1 MREIWCLGRVWLLW
15 HTLSSAH
22 DRPFRQPAPAA
33 IAALTGPCLA
43 QNTTTPKNR
52 QRRAARARRAALA
65 VTRPCQHRS
74 SSHAAAAALDARTAA
89 WYRRTGT
96 AVPVGAPTA
105 VDILASFPPVRGLVF
120 GSTACGGSR
129 EVLGDS
135 ASSLLPGCV
144 VVSPASVAL
153 AWRPLHAR
161 RTVLHD
167 LDAAL
172 PGRLRRGRCAC
183 PPPPISRLELIGG
196 SGPLAAPPAATRL
209 PRAPSFRR
217 PPSSRRG
224 EALWERVEA
233 GSGSLGAASS
243 ESTAG
248 SGQVGSNWL
257 GAVGCSAPALRLLSR
272 PRFRPSR

>member
-1 MREIWCLGRVWLLW
+1 MCPVCARVSRVCPGSPRCLFNVRFVWGAFVSCWFACGCVLE
-15 HTLSSAH
+15 
-22 DRPFRQPAPAA
+22 
-33 IAALTGPCLA
+33 
-43 QNTTTPKNR
+43 
-52 QRRAARARRAALA
+52 LA
-65 VTRPCQHRS
+65 VCRVRF
-74 SSHAAAAALDARTAA
+74 ARVSCPRLRFAGLFT
-89 WYRRTGT
+89 
-96 AVPVGAPTA
+96 GAPTA

-120 GSTACGGSR
+120 GSTACGGVQR
-129 EVLGDS
+129 GARRLGVLL
-135 ASSLLPGCV
+135 APCVPGCV

-248 SGQVGSNWL
+248 SGQVGSNWV

>member
-1 MREIWCLGRVWLLW
+1 MFFNKNGYVLLTSACLCICVHFVGLRPCAIQEAMQELHEALAGGGGGATFIMDDGYCYGRSEEVLR
-15 HTLSSAH
+15 AG
-22 DRPFRQPAPAA
+22 AA
-33 IAALTGPCLA
+33 VVAIGVGSPVARLGADGPC
-43 QNTTTPKNR
+43 
-52 QRRAARARRAALA
+52 
-65 VTRPCQHRS
+65 S
-74 SSHAAAAALDARTAA
+74 
-89 WYRRTGT
+89 
-96 AVPVGAPTA
+96 
-105 VDILASFPPVRGLVF
+105 
-120 GSTACGGSR
+120 
-129 EVLGDS
+129 
-135 ASSLLPGCV
+135 GCV

-196 SGPLAAPPAATRL
+196 SGPLAAPPAATCL